1 MVLCRSIL
9 YEYCMCQAGLAGRL
23 EWVWMGGN
31 PGVHCVGAMLA
42 EWMELEKI
50 KAVGVEGGSSRC
62 TGLELP
68 HQDR

>member
-1 MVLCRSIL
+1 MPGRFGR
-9 YEYCMCQAGLAGRL
+9 QAGVG
-23 EWVWMGGN
+23 VDGGN
-31 PGVHCVGAMLA
+31 PGVHCVGATLA

>member
-1 MVLCRSIL
+1 MSIA
-9 YEYCMCQAGLAGRL
+9 CARQVWQAGWSGCGWGESWGAR
-23 EWVWMGGN
+23 
-31 PGVHCVGAMLA
+31 VGATLA